1 MSPRF
6 EILPNNLKVV
16 LAPCE
21 AQSAAIGFFVSI
33 GSRHEPPRLSG
44 ISHFIEHMLF
54 KGTPT
59 RRAIDIT
66 RAIEGRGGVFNAYTS
81 EETTC
86 YYAHIPSEYSIEA
99 IDILS
104 DMFLNALIDDCDFA
118 LEKNVIIEEIKMY
131 ADDPGAVAMETLQRN
146 LFNASRLGAPV
157 AGTVDSLGP
166 LTSKTLR
173 SFVKSNYT
181 FDNLLV
187 VVSGNFDEKQIIDK
201 LSSVKRPAKGR
212 KMNDVFADHPAKAP
226 VSYSL
231 IKKDINQVQL
241 ALGYKMF
248 GFRDARRFA
257 ATILDAILGRG
268 MSSRLFQEIREKRAL
283 SYDVSSRISLFDDAG
298 IFSITSGM
306 HVDKAA
312 QTLRVIDKELKRI
325 VCRRVSAAEL
335 ARTKEFIIGNF
346 KLAHEL
352 ITAKMFSYASS
363 MKIFGKLVTP
373 EEQVEL
379 LRAVSANDVF
389 EVANE
394 IFDAGNRSVSWVV
407 PNSADESKFPE

>member
-6 EILPNNLKVV
+6 KILPNKLKVV

-21 AQSAAIGFFVSI
+21 AQSAAIGYFVSV
-33 GSRHEPPRLSG
+33 GSRYEPEKLSG

-86 YYAHIPSEYSIEA
+86 YYAHLPSEYTIEA

-104 DMFLNALIDDCDFA
+104 DMFLNALIADNEFA

-131 ADDPGAVAMETLQRN
+131 EDDPSSVAMETMQSN
-146 LFNASRLGAPV
+146 LFPCCRLGSPV
-157 AGTVDSLGP
+157 AGTIDSLQP

-181 FDNLLV
+181 IDNLLV
-187 VVSGNFDEKQIIDK
+187 VVAGSYDKELVLKK
-201 LSSVKRPAKGR
+201 LSSIKCHGKAR
-212 KMNDVFADHPAKAP
+212 KMNDVFIDFPKEKP
-226 VSYSL
+226 IEYSL

-248 GFRDARRFA
+248 GFEDDRRFA
-257 ATILDAILGRG
+257 VTLLDAVLGRG

-283 SYDVSSRISLFDDAG
+283 SYDISSRATLFEGAG
-298 IFSITSGM
+298 IFSISSGM

-312 QTLRVIDKELKRI
+312 QTLKVIDKELRRI
-325 VCRRVSAAEL
+325 CQKRVSANEL
-335 ARTKEFIIGNF
+335 SRTKEFIIGNF
-346 KLAHEL
+346 KLSHER
-352 ITAKMFSYASS
+352 ITTKMFSHASS
-363 MKIFGKLVTP
+363 IKIFGKLVTP
-373 EEQVEL
+373 EEQVEC
-379 LRAVSANDVF
+379 LRAVTSKDIF

-394 IFDAGNRSVSWVV
+394 IFDDKNRSVSWVV
-407 PNSADESKFPE
+407 PNFADESNFPR